1 MMPETDLAPEPA
13 QPFMQTLWFES
24 YQDAMSYRRNAG
36 IEQAPQKR
44 SVWIYPRHEE
54 VWSLQI
60 DW

>member
-1 MMPETDLAPEPA
+1 MHEPDLSDQPA

-24 YQDAMSYRRNAG
+24 YQDAMSYRRNSG
-36 IEQAPQKR
+36 IEQMPKKR